1 MQRKA
6 IISSMW
12 LFVACLTGVALA
24 QTEFK
29 PTTGNPAPPTSAR
42 LPGTSAPGPGRV
54 SARVAIGESAPDFEL
69 TKLDGKPLRL
79 SSLRG
84 RWVMIWFVQNRD
96 SFDVVGPLAD
106 SLDKMG
112 VRTLAVCYDKLQ
124 ALAQRLKGQQLSYTP
139 LADPTGDIVSLYGLL
154 DATSAREAV
163 QPGFVLVNPVGDVRM
178 ALLGHHLPSEDAS
191 RLVQLAVVGE

>member
-12 LFVACLTGVALA
+12 LFVACLTGAALA

-29 PTTGNPAPPTSAR
+29 PNQGSTLPSPTRSPGNAAS
-42 LPGTSAPGPGRV
+42 GPGRV
-54 SARVAIGESAPDFEL
+54 TTRVAVGEGAPDFEL

-84 RWVMIWFVQNRD
+84 NWVMIWFVPSRD
-96 SFDVVGPLAD
+96 SLALVEPLAV
-106 SLDKMG
+106 SLNKIG
-112 VRTLAVCYDKLQ
+112 VRTLAVCYDKSQ
-124 ALAQRLKGQQLSYTP
+124 ALAQRLRGHTVTYIP

-154 DATSAREAV
+154 DSSRTREDV
-163 QPGFVLVNPVGDVRM
+163 RPGFVLINPIGDVRM
-178 ALLGHHLPSEDAS
+178 ALLGHQLPSSDAT

>member
-12 LFVACLTGVALA
+12 LFVACLAGAALA
-24 QTEFK
+24 QSEFK
-29 PTTGNPAPPTSAR
+29 PNTSTPAPPPRVPGSNNTS
-42 LPGTSAPGPGRV
+42 GPGRV
-54 SARVAIGESAPDFEL
+54 SARVAMGESAPDFEL
-69 TKLDGKPLRL
+69 SQLDGKPLRL

-96 SFDVVGPLAD
+96 SFALVEPLAK
-106 SLDKMG
+106 SLDKLG
-112 VRTLAVCYDKLQ
+112 VRTLAVCYDKVQ
-124 ALAQRLKGQQLSYTP
+124 TLAQRLHGQPLSYTP

-154 DATSAREAV
+154 DATSAREGV

-178 ALLGHHLPSEDAS
+178 ALLGHQLSSSDAS
-191 RLVQLAVVGE
+191 RLVELAVAGE

>member
-6 IISSMW
+6 IISSTW
-12 LFVACLTGVALA
+12 LFVACLTGAALA
-24 QTEFK
+24 QSEFK
-29 PTTGNPAPPTSAR
+29 PNTGSPAPTPTRPQGSN
-42 LPGTSAPGPGRV
+42 TSGPGRV
-54 SARVAIGESAPDFEL
+54 SARVAMGESAPDFEL
-69 TKLDGKPLRL
+69 AQLDGKPVRL

-96 SFDVVGPLAD
+96 SFALVEPLAE

-112 VRTLAVCYDKLQ
+112 VRTLAVCYDKMS
-124 ALAQRLKGQQLSYTP
+124 ALAKRLHGQQLSYTP

-154 DATSAREAV
+154 DATSSREGV
-163 QPGFVLVNPVGDVRM
+163 QPGFVLVNPTGDVRM
-178 ALLGHHLPSEDAS
+178 ALLGHQLSSDDAS

>member
-6 IISSMW
+6 IISSMG
-12 LFVACLTGVALA
+12 LFVACLTGAALA

-29 PTTGNPAPPTSAR
+29 PSPGAPTPSASH

-54 SARVAIGESAPDFEL
+54 SARVAMGESAPDFEL
-69 TKLDGKPLRL
+69 TKIDGKPLRL

-84 RWVMIWFVQNRD
+84 QWVMIWFVPNRD
-96 SFDVVGPLAD
+96 SFTVVEPLAD
-106 SLDKMG
+106 SLGKMG
-112 VRTLAVCYDKLQ
+112 VRTLAVCYDKVQ
-124 ALAQRLKGQQLSYTP
+124 ALAQRLHGQHLSYTP

-154 DATSAREAV
+154 DATSSREGV
-163 QPGFVLVNPVGDVRM
+163 KPGFVLVNPIGDVRM
-178 ALLGHHLPSEDAS
+178 ALLGHQLPSEDAS